1 MKKLI
6 LSFFVFFFFGTHNIF
21 CSSSDFVR
29 SIGILQQRMT
39 MASGLAKQQPLLE
52 YLKFIVNHKPG
63 PGSAI
68 AQATYYKMASWS
80 WEKSLFT
87 PTKLAFAAIK
97 STGTNLSENA
107 DFVELVRDVLSI
119 FDTHEEVDVIE
130 NIAESSTPPPSSSSY
145 HSLDLCET
153 LRTDAEVARTS
164 VGRFKPTSPDCC
176 DELLE
181 RSDDL
186 DLSVDADE
194 CASKKAAPRGKFFGA
209 AKKVM
214 AATRVVK
221 RMQRKATGRE
231 QKDAEAFDQALKW
244 ALSFSIPAAAL
255 GRPVSDG
262 SGDASPKGSVTL
274 RAIATFEE
282 ESDEL
287 LREALRLVD
296 SIKALIEAER
306 GEKDSLARLR
316 SFEDSV
322 VPTIATI
329 KMAMEARLNMFKM
342 RMAAIQAEFE
352 NLQRVMF
359 DIARSSEHDLS
370 GLLVV

>member
-6 LSFFVFFFFGTHNIF
+6 LGFFVFFFFGTQNIF
-21 CSSSDFVR
+21 CSSGDFVR
-29 SIGILQQRMT
+29 SIGVLQQRM
-39 MASGLAKQQPLLE
+39 MLASGLAKQQHLLE

-68 AQATYYKMASWS
+68 AQATYYKNASWS
-80 WEKSLFT
+80 WEKSLFA

-119 FDTHEEVDVIE
+119 FDTHEEIEVIE

-164 VGRFKPTSPDCC
+164 VGRFKPSSSLDCC

-181 RSDDL
+181 RPDDL
-186 DLSVDADE
+186 DLSAHAHE
-194 CASKKAAPRGKFFGA
+194 CVSKVAPSGKFFGA

-214 AATRVVK
+214 SATRVVK
-221 RMQRKATGRE
+221 RMQRKTTGRE
-231 QKDAEAFDQALKW
+231 EKDAEAFDQAIKW

-262 SGDASPKGSVTL
+262 SGDTSPKGSVTL

-359 DIARSSEHDLS
+359 DIARGSEHDLS
-370 GLLVV
+370 GFLVV